1 VLDEKILVMFELRK
15 RLIFELA
22 EDTSVTLFH
31 QSIKE
36 MIMSVNP
43 KGLKFIPAID
53 WYSDIS
59 FE

>member
-1 VLDEKILVMFELRK
+1 MFELRK
-15 RLIFELA
+15 RLIFELT

-36 MIMSVNP
+36 MIMSINP
-43 KGLKFIPAID
+43 KGFKFIPAID